1 MTDLHWERIQLVIG
15 LRFVDEAFPSAEAEL
30 LLHRGERHEP
40 LLARPAASSSE
51 PSQDARSRL
60 VRFNVFAG
68 SDQMPLAPGRWHLAV
83 REPGDEE
90 PRHVIVPEAA
100 ADSALTTPEPP
111 RDFPFGSGLYQV
123 QPEVVPGRRVAIVIS
138 LWRSVGSRANP
149 FRRAV
154 RGWRD
159 LRRRVWVST
168 FRAIVEVLQRLP
180 RGKPV
185 IVFTSD
191 SRIDYGGNLKLIRDR
206 MLERQLD
213 RRFRLRGIFKP
224 SVRGRRSL
232 GERLRLVWLLARAD
246 VILVDDYQPA
256 IYNVPP
262 RRGLRIIQLWHAWG
276 AFKTVGYSRIGKPGG
291 LSPFATIHKNY
302 SFATVSSQ
310 HEVPFYA
317 EAFGL
322 PEERVVPT
330 GTPRMDEFL
339 DAGRQRESRERA
351 LRDIPAA
358 EGRRVILFAPTFRG
372 AGARSARYPMQL
384 LDLAALHALC
394 VELDS
399 IVIFKM
405 HPFVRRPLEIP
416 PELADRLIDASQ
428 TGTNIND
435 LLLIADLVITD
446 YSSLVFE
453 YATLGRPM
461 LFFAFDLDQYVATR
475 DFYEPF
481 ETFVPGRIVRTFPEL
496 LAAIRRED
504 YQVEKVGPFAER
516 HLPAEPGSATDRI
529 IDELILAP

>member
-1 MTDLHWERIQLVIG
+1 MS
-15 LRFVDEAFPSAEAEL
+15 LRFVDESFPSADAEFL
-30 LLHRGERHEP
+30 LQRGDRFPP
-40 LLARPAASSSE
+40 LPARPVRLE
-51 PSQDARSRL
+51 GEMDERSRTF
-60 VRFNVFAG
+60 RFNVFAAA
-68 SDQMPLAPGRWHLAV
+68 DQMPLAPGRWHLAV
-83 REPGDEE
+83 REAAE
-90 PRHVIVPEAA
+90 PELRAVVIPEATADA
-100 ADSALTTPEPP
+100 APIMPDPP
-111 RDFPFGSGLYQV
+111 RDFPFGDGLYQV
-123 QPEVVPGRRVAIVIS
+123 QPEAIPGRRVAVAIS
-138 LWRSVGSRANP
+138 VWRSVGARANP
-149 FRRAV
+149 VRRV
-154 RGWRD
+154 LRTWRG
-159 LRRRVWVST
+159 LRRRVWVGA
-168 FRAIVEVLQRLP
+168 FRAIVEVLQLLP

-191 SRIDYGGNLKLIRDR
+191 SRVDYGGNLKLIRDR
-206 MLERQLD
+206 MLERRLD

-224 SVRGRRSL
+224 SVRGRRSI
-232 GERLRLVWLLARAD
+232 GERMRLVWLLARAN

-262 RRGLRIIQLWHAWG
+262 RPGLRIIQLWHAWG

-302 SFATVSSQ
+302 SFATVSSE

-322 PEERVVPT
+322 PEERVTPT

-339 DAGRQRESRERA
+339 DPGRQRESRERA
-351 LRDIPAA
+351 LHDIPAA
-358 EGRRVILFAPTFRG
+358 SGRRVILFAPTFRG
-372 AGARSARYPMQL
+372 AGARSARYPMHL
-384 LDLAALHALC
+384 VDLPALHALC
-394 VELDS
+394 VELDA

-416 PELADRLIDASQ
+416 SALTDRLIDASA
-428 TGTNIND
+428 TGTNVND

-481 ETFVPGRIVRTFPEL
+481 EAFVPGRIVRTFPEL
-496 LAAIRRED
+496 LDAIRRED
-504 YQVEKVGPFAER
+504 YQVEKVAPFAER

-529 IDELILAP
+529 IDELILAR